1 MGGSGGGGDASVRLS
16 RTQSGGAKLR
26 GCASAPLSSGAC
38 QRRLPAGRCHS
49 AVTRS
54 YISQHSRTPPPPA
67 AANTRPRQARSLPA
81 RLRRCSQDNVPPE
94 MHPGAKLAD
103 RCGGESDARA
113 GAAALMHPLSAEKAT
128 LIPKHVSFNV
138 SCVSDS
144 RSGGVIK
151 IYDSPRGGFHQQW
164 SKNLQSKRICISA
177 ADAGFYLKQI
187 LADL

>member
-1 MGGSGGGGDASVRLS
+1 MGGSGGGDASVRLS

-26 GCASAPLSSGAC
+26 GCASAPLSSGPVSAAS
-38 QRRLPAGRCHS
+38 QRD
-49 AVTRS
+49 AVARS
-54 YISQHSRTPPPPA
+54 YISQHPRTPPPPA
-67 AANTRPRQARSLPA
+67 AANTRPQQARSLPA

-94 MHPGAKLAD
+94 IHPGAKLAD

-151 IYDSPRGGFHQQW
+151 IYDWPRGGSHQQW